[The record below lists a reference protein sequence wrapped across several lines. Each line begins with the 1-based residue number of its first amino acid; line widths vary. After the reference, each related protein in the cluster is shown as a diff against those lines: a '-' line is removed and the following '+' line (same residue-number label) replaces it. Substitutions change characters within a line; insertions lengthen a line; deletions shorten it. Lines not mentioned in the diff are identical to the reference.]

1 MEGVIEAKRSRS
13 GRRRPDPRPRWAIT
27 EQLDDPIDE
36 SLRPRGRELRRRSHE
51 IDAASRVERPGRKH
65 WNQRTLREITRHQP
79 FTRAQYAD
87 ALPRRIEQCKAIV
100 RQQRPL

>member
-1 MEGVIEAKRSRS
+1 M
-13 GRRRPDPRPRWAIT
+13 
-27 EQLDDPIDE
+27 EQLDDPVDE
-36 SLRPRGRELRRRSHE
+36 SLSARGRELRRRSHE

-100 RQQRPL
+100 RQQRPLRDDSLGKLAIRQTPFRKRCESRK